1 MQEKNIIL
9 VDCFNTIFLRRKSP
23 KDVLYE
29 WAEKLGNK
37 YFIEPAFIIKL
48 FKRYRFKLCKKQFFK
63 NLETE
68 FVFDDVLSL
77 MTEYLKKN
85 ISNYPSPHLFN
96 DAKELYI
103 ETELENLYL
112 NEKVVKLLKEYKEK
126 QKKIYVVS
134 DFYCQ
139 KDVLNKWFE
148 SFNISYLFDDIFVS
162 CEFKKTKFSGKLYK
176 EVIKKLNIKRSETL
190 MIGDNRHSDIFNARI
205 RRIKAKH
212 IKTKYEKTTPDLKLK
227 LKFGNNKLIFDEI
240 FSEFGDKY
248 NYSNYAFPLYI
259 FTKRLYEKLK
269 LENKHNVFFLSREG
283 QFLKKL
289 FDRYCEAVKARSYE
303 NFDITSHYLLA
314 SRNSL
319 QAATLKPLQK
329 ETFKYIFKSAWFGL
343 SVRNFLITL
352 TFSDEQI
359 TLIEKE
365 LNLNI
370 DKVTRNFKNSRSF
383 KKLKEC
389 ETFKKLYEEKRLE
402 QNKAFKLYLD
412 SFNVNFN
419 EEGLTIVDIGFNG
432 TMQALF
438 SEFFEN
444 KVKITGYYIASLK
457 KGSSKSKK
465 FGLLY
470 DKYNKKQLGSSIN
483 YHNKHYYEQI
493 CRADHS
499 RVDNYAITQGKP
511 TIIFDKKIDDN
522 KAYLEIIAPLQEQII
537 NKFDKI
543 ANLDYFALSNI
554 EAEGTKYY
562 YKLVANKTKEDSAWL
577 IKSQDSYHD
586 SFAVIGF
593 SMKNFKRNLRKLGF
607 KLWDLGFLITKYCRA
622 KSLKYKLKK

>member
-9 VDCFNTIFLRRKSP
+9 IDCFNTIFLRRKSP

-48 FKRYRFKLCKKQFFK
+48 FKKFRFKLCKKQFFK
-63 NLETE
+63 NFETE
-68 FVFDDVLSL
+68 FVFDDVLNL
-77 MTEYLKKN
+77 MSEYLKKYFKN
-85 ISNYPSPHLFN
+85 SPPHFSEY
-96 DAKELYI
+96 AKKLYI
-103 ETELENLYL
+103 ETEQENLYL
-112 NEKVVKLLKEYKEK
+112 NEEVVKLLKEYKEK

-134 DFYCQ
+134 DFYCS
-139 KDVLNKWFE
+139 KGVLNKWFE
-148 SFNISYLFDDIFVS
+148 SFNISYLFNDIFVS
-162 CEFKKTKFSGKLYK
+162 CEFKKTKFSGRLYK
-176 EVIKKLNIKRSETL
+176 EVIKKLNIKRAQTL

-205 RRIKAKH
+205 RRIKAKR
-212 IKTKYEKTTPDLKLK
+212 IKTKYEKTSPDLKLK

-259 FTKRLYEKLK
+259 FTKRLYEKLR
-269 LENKHNVFFLSREG
+269 LENKHDVFFLSREG
-283 QFLKKL
+283 QFLKNL
-289 FDRYCEAVKARSYE
+289 FDRYCETTKTRGYD
-303 NFDITSHYLLA
+303 NFEIKSHYLLA

-319 QAATLKPLQK
+319 QAATLKPLEK
-329 ETFKYIFKSAWFGL
+329 ETFRYIFKSALFGL
-343 SVRNFLITL
+343 SVKNFLITL

-359 TLIEKE
+359 KLIEKE
-365 LNLNI
+365 LNFNI
-370 DKVTRNFKNSRSF
+370 NKVTRNFKNSKNF
-383 KKLKEC
+383 KKLKAN
-389 ETFKKLYEEKRLE
+389 ETFKKLYEEKRLG

-438 SEFFEN
+438 NDYFEN
-444 KVKITGYYIASLK
+444 RVQITGYYIASLK

-499 RVDNYAITQGKP
+499 RVDNYEIVQGKP
-511 TIIFDKKIDDN
+511 TVIFDEKIDDN
-522 KAYLEIIAPLQEQII
+522 KAYLEIIAPLQKQII
-537 NKFDKI
+537 YKFDKI

-562 YKLVANKTKEDSAWL
+562 YKLVKNKTKEDSAWL
-577 IKSQDSYHD
+577 IRSQDSYHD

-593 SMKNFKRNLRKLGF
+593 SMKIFKQNLRKLGF
-607 KLWDLGFLITKYCRA
+607 KLWDLGFLTTKYFKA
-622 KSLKYKLKK
+622 KRLKYKMKK